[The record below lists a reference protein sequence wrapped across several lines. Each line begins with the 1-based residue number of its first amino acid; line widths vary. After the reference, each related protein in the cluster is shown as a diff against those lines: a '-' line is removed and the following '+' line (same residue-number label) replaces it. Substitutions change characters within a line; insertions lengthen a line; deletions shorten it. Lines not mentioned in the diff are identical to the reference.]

1 VLPIVLREGAL
12 RVGGNGETVDYCVQ
26 MQRFDRTREL
36 DRLLA
41 HKELTPLHI
50 DRIATQIARFHKEL
64 EPIPMESGSGTPEN
78 LLKPILRNFD
88 HTTSCDPGDG
98 EYCTRLKEWTIR
110 EHSRLKELFTRRKRD
125 GFIRE
130 CHGDMHTGNMVEKG
144 GEILIF
150 DCIEF
155 SHELSCID
163 IVSDIS
169 FLFMDLLHS
178 GATELAWRLLNRWL
192 SITGDYA
199 SLPLLR
205 FYTLYRAMVRAKVT
219 AIRCTQTSIPEEKE
233 RALREHLS
241 YLRFAESLTKKSKPM
256 LIITMGLSGSGKTTH
271 SGALASI
278 IGAVSV
284 RSDIERKRLSGLG
297 PLERSNSQKER
308 SRIRKEHSIY
318 TEAKSRE
325 TYNAL
330 LAIAGTAM
338 GAGIS
343 MIVDAAFLRLNDRKQ
358 FMELADQAGCRFMI
372 LGFHAPLEV
381 LKERVEKRRKMGEDA
396 SEAGWSVLEAQSH
409 SQEPLTPS
417 EERVSISINT
427 SEPVDYKVLAE
438 RLKPQYQK
446 PS

>member
-1 VLPIVLREGAL
+1 
-12 RVGGNGETVDYCVQ
+12 
-26 MQRFDRTREL
+26 
-36 DRLLA
+36 
-41 HKELTPLHI
+41 
-50 DRIATQIARFHKEL
+50 
-64 EPIPMESGSGTPEN
+64 
-78 LLKPILRNFD
+78 
-88 HTTSCDPGDG
+88 
-98 EYCTRLKEWTIR
+98 
-110 EHSRLKELFTRRKRD
+110 
-125 GFIRE
+125 
-130 CHGDMHTGNMVEKG
+130 
-144 GEILIF
+144 
-150 DCIEF
+150 
-155 SHELSCID
+155 
-163 IVSDIS
+163 
-169 FLFMDLLHS
+169 
-178 GATELAWRLLNRWL
+178 
-192 SITGDYA
+192 
-199 SLPLLR
+199 
-205 FYTLYRAMVRAKVT
+205 
-219 AIRCTQTSIPEEKE
+219 
-233 RALREHLS
+233 
-241 YLRFAESLTKKSKPM
+241 M

-446 PS
+446 AILMT